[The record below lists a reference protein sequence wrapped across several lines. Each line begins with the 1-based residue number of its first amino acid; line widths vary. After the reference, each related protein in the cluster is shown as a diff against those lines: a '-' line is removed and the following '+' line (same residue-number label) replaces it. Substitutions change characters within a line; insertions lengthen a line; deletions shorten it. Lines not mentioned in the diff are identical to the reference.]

1 MKFSC
6 PRALSRP
13 HALEHRR
20 TASAGLLCLGLVLS
34 AAQIESAHAAWR
46 PSRDTSAPSV
56 PGGVSATAAS
66 TSAIN
71 LAWTAATDNVGVK
84 GYKIYRGG
92 SQIATVTGTSF
103 SNTGLTSGKSYSYT
117 VAAYDAAGNSSK
129 QSSSVSAT
137 TSSADTTAPTVPG
150 GLAATAVS
158 SSSISLS
165 WNASTDAVG
174 VQGYTVYR
182 NGVEL
187 ASVAGTTFSD
197 SGLSPNTTYQYT
209 VSAYDAAGN
218 RSAQSASSSA
228 TTDSSGGGSG
238 GGGGGSAGGVPA
250 GIYSIDT
257 VVDKPFVDGVLI
269 RVYWSQVEKT
279 EGKYDFSKVASVIKQ
294 AQALGQGVSIANMVV
309 AEPSWLLNKTETFS
323 DPQFGVITAP
333 WDTTML
339 DALEKYITA
348 FSNYQVDGIAIKDH
362 PTVRQVDAAIG
373 GIQSIRM
380 MQPPSGYTAQKLE
393 DGVLRSVRAWVNA
406 FPNKHIYAGLFG
418 VNDGAKNPSTVEA
431 IRDDLM
437 AEFDGVSK
445 PKLNFF
451 QEVLTGMAPT
461 LNSPLA
467 TIVSDVKNETSIMY
481 QACGEWKNQSAW
493 SWCYWAN
500 NDSPDAG
507 FSFAYNNF
515 NTTYFEI
522 YQTDLMN
529 DAYASQFQKWHDTLK
544 PYLP

>member
-1 MKFSC
+1 MKSSC
-6 PRALSRP
+6 PRLLSRL
-13 HALEHRR
+13 HAFEHRR
-20 TASAGLLCLGLVLS
+20 TASAGLLCLGLALA

-56 PGGVSATAAS
+56 PGGVSAAA
-66 TSAIN
+66 TSSSQIS
-71 LAWTAATDNVGVK
+71 LSWTAATDNVGVK
-84 GYKIYRGG
+84 GYKIYRSG

-103 SNTGLTSGKSYSYT
+103 SNTGLTSGKTYSYT
-117 VAAYDAAGNSSK
+117 VAAYDAAGNTSK
-129 QSSSVSAT
+129 QSSSASAT
-137 TSSADTTAPTVPG
+137 TASADTTAPTVPE

-158 SSSISLS
+158 SSAISLS
-165 WNASTDAVG
+165 WSPATDAVG
-174 VQGYTVYR
+174 VQGYKVYR
-182 NGVEL
+182 GGVEI

-197 SGLSPNTTYQYT
+197 SGLSPSTTYSYT

-218 RSAQSASSSA
+218 RSAQSASASA
-228 TTDSSGGGSG
+228 TTASSSGGGG
-238 GGGGGSAGGVPA
+238 DGGSVGASGVPA

-269 RVYWSQVEKT
+269 RIFWKQIEKT

-294 AQALGQGVSIANMVV
+294 AQALGQGVSIATIVV
-309 AEPSWLLNKTETFS
+309 AAPSWLMDKTETYT
-323 DPQFGVITAP
+323 DPQSGLVTVPWDATMLASLEKLITA
-333 WDTTML
+333 L
-339 DALEKYITA
+339 
-348 FSNYQVDGIAIKDH
+348 SNYQVDGIAIKDH

-380 MQPPSGYTAQKLE
+380 VQPPSGYTAEKLE
-393 DGVLRSVRAWVNA
+393 EGVLRSVRAWVSA

-418 VNDGAKNPSTVEA
+418 IGDGTSKPSTTEK

-437 AEFDGVSK
+437 AEFDGINK
-445 PKLNFF
+445 PRLNFF

-467 TIVSDVKNETSIMY
+467 TVVSDVRSETSIMY
-481 QACGEWKNQSAW
+481 QACGEWLNKSAW
-493 SWCYWAN
+493 SWCYWAS
-500 NDSPDAG
+500 NDSPDTG

-522 YQTDLMN
+522 YQADLLN
-529 DAYASQFQKWHDTLK
+529 EAYASQFQKWHDTLK

>member
-20 TASAGLLCLGLVLS
+20 TASAGLLCLGLVLG

-84 GYKIYRGG
+84 GYKIYRGS

-103 SNTGLTSGKSYSYT
+103 SNTGLTSGKSYRDT
-117 VAAYDAAGNSSK
+117 VSAYDAAGNSSK

-150 GLAATAVS
+150 GLSATAVS
-158 SSSISLS
+158 SSAISLS
-165 WNASTDAVG
+165 WSASTDEVG

-182 NGVEL
+182 NGAEL

-197 SGLSPNTTYQYT
+197 SGLSPDTPYQYT

-218 RSAQSASSSA
+218 RSAQSASASA
-228 TTDSSGGGSG
+228 TTAGSG
-238 GGGGGSAGGVPA
+238 GGGGAGGAPA

-294 AQALGQGVSIANMVV
+294 AKALGQGVSIATIVV
-309 AEPSWLLNKTETFS
+309 AAPSWLLDKTKTYT
-323 DPQFGVITAP
+323 DPQSGLVTVP
-333 WDTTML
+333 WDATML
-339 DALEKYITA
+339 AALEKLITA
-348 FSNYQVDGIAIKDH
+348 LSNYQVDGIALKDH

-380 MQPPSGYTAQKLE
+380 VQPPSGYTAEKLE
-393 DGVLRSVRAWVNA
+393 EGVLRSVRAWVNA

-418 VNDGAKNPSTVEA
+418 VNDGAKKPSTVET

-445 PKLNFF
+445 PRLNFF

-467 TIVSDVKNETSIMY
+467 TVVSDVRSDTSIMY

-522 YQTDLMN
+522 YQADLTN
-529 DAYASQFQKWHDTLK
+529 EAYASQFQKWHDTLK

>member
-1 MKFSC
+1 MKSSC
-6 PRALSRP
+6 PRPLSRP

-34 AAQIESAHAAWR
+34 AVQIESAHAARWR
-46 PSRDTSAPSV
+46 PSRDTSAPST
-56 PGGVSATAAS
+56 PDGFSATAAS
-66 TSAIN
+66 SSAIN

-92 SQIATVTGTSF
+92 TQIATVTGTSF
-103 SNTGLTSGKSYSYT
+103 SNTGLTSGKTYSYT
-117 VAAYDAAGNSSK
+117 VAAYDAAGNTSI
-129 QSSSVSAT
+129 QSSSASAT
-137 TSSADTTAPTVPG
+137 TQASDTTAPTVPS
-150 GLAATAVS
+150 GLTATAASSSAINLAWSAATD
-158 SSSISLS
+158 
-165 WNASTDAVG
+165 TVG
-174 VQGYTVYR
+174 VQGYQVFR
-182 NGVEL
+182 NGVQI
-187 ASVAGTTFSD
+187 ATVSGTSFTD
-197 SGLSPNTTYQYT
+197 SGLSAATTYAYT

-218 RSAQSASSSA
+218 TSAQSSSASA
-228 TTDSSGGGSG
+228 TTLSSDGGSSGGGVGTS
-238 GGGGGSAGGVPA
+238 GVPA

-269 RVYWSQVEKT
+269 RVYWKQVEKT

-309 AEPSWLLNKTETFS
+309 AEPSWLMDKTETFS
-323 DPQFGVITAP
+323 DPQFGLITVP

-339 DALEKYITA
+339 AALEKYITA

-362 PTVRQVDAAIG
+362 PTVRQIDASIG

-380 MQPPSGYTAQKLE
+380 MQPPSGYTAEKLE
-393 DGVLRSVRAWVNA
+393 EGVLRSVRAWVNA

-418 VNDGAKNPSTVEA
+418 VNDGAKKPSTVEV

-437 AEFDGVSK
+437 AEFDGINK
-445 PKLNFF
+445 PRLNFF

-467 TIVSDVKNETSIMY
+467 TVVSDVRSETSIMY
-481 QACGEWKNQSAW
+481 QACGEWLNKSAW
-493 SWCYWAN
+493 SWCYWAS
-500 NDSPDAG
+500 NDSPDTG

-522 YQTDLMN
+522 YQADLLN
-529 DAYASQFQKWHDTLK
+529 EAYASQFQKWHDTLK